1 MNQNNL
7 SEVKNIKISL
17 IDEFPNH
24 PFKVKDD
31 VQMVE
36 LTESIK
42 NSGLLLPVLVRPK
55 EGGRYEMISG
65 HRRMRASELAGNK
78 TIKAMVCDYDDD
90 KAAIVMVE
98 SNIHQR
104 ENMLPSEK
112 AYAYKILYDAM
123 KHQGRKAEPACAT
136 VLHKLEGKKSREILA
151 EQVGESYE
159 QIRKYI
165 RLTNLVPE
173 LLEFMDEGKM
183 AMRPAVE
190 LSYLDE
196 ESQRELV
203 DFIDENIVF
212 PSHDQAIRMRKIF
225 ENGTLDK
232 RKIRRIMSEAKPN
245 QVERYSLRAD
255 RVKSLIPTSIPYAKT
270 EEYIYKALEH
280 YTRYLQKQKSRDA
293 R

>member
-1 MNQNNL
+1 MDKTKLTEIAINQ
-7 SEVKNIKISL
+7 
-17 IDEFPNH
+17 IDDFPNH
-24 PFKVKDD
+24 PFKVTDD
-31 VQMVE
+31 IQMVE

-42 NSGLLLPVLVRPK
+42 KSGLLLPVLIRPK
-55 EGGRYEMISG
+55 KGGRYEMISG

-78 TIKAMVCDYDDD
+78 TIKAIVCDYDDD
-90 KAAIVMVE
+90 TAAIVMVE

-112 AYAYKILYDAM
+112 AFAYKILYDAM
-123 KHQGRKAEPACAT
+123 KHQGKRQDKTCAPPG
-136 VLHKLEGKKSREILA
+136 HKSRDDLSEKI
-151 EQVGESYE
+151 GESRE
-159 QIRKYI
+159 QIRRYI
-165 RLTNLVPE
+165 RLTELVPE

-203 DFIDENIVF
+203 DFIDENLVF

-245 QVERYSLRAD
+245 QVEKYSFRAD
-255 RVKSLIPTSIPYAKT
+255 KINNLIPSSVPYAKK
-270 EEYIYKALEH
+270 EEYVYKALEY
-280 YTRYLQKQKSRDA
+280 YTRYLQKQKGRDA

>member
-1 MNQNNL
+1 MPLAQKL
-7 SEVKNIKISL
+7 KTSRE
-17 IDEFPNH
+17 
-24 PFKVKDD
+24 
-31 VQMVE
+31 
-36 LTESIK
+36 
-42 NSGLLLPVLVRPK
+42 
-55 EGGRYEMISG
+55 
-65 HRRMRASELAGNK
+65 ELA
-78 TIKAMVCDYDDD
+78 
-90 KAAIVMVE
+90 
-98 SNIHQR
+98 
-104 ENMLPSEK
+104 EK
-112 AYAYKILYDAM
+112 IGVSQD
-123 KHQGRKAEPACAT
+123 
-136 VLHKLEGKKSREILA
+136 
-151 EQVGESYE
+151 
-159 QIRKYI
+159 QIRRYI

-196 ESQRELV
+196 GSQRELV

-232 RKIRRIMSEAKPN
+232 RKILRIMSEAKPN
-245 QVERYSLRAD
+245 QIERYSLRAD
-255 RVKSLIPTSIPYAKT
+255 GVKSIIPTSIPYAKT

>member
-7 SEVKNIKISL
+7 SEVKNIRISL

-90 KAAIVMVE
+90 QAAIVMVE

-112 AYAYKILYDAM
+112 AYAYKMLYDAM
-123 KHQGRKAEPACAT
+123 KHQGKRTDLTSGPVGQKFA
-136 VLHKLEGKKSREILA
+136 REELA
-151 EQVGESYE
+151 EKIGESQT
-159 QIRKYI
+159 QIRRFI
-165 RLTNLVPE
+165 SLTNLVPE

-245 QVERYSLRAD
+245 QIERYSLRAD
-255 RVKSLIPTSIPYAKT
+255 RVKSIIPSSVPYAKT

>member
-1 MNQNNL
+1 MNNENL
-7 SEVKNIKISL
+7 PEVKEIDISL
-17 IDEFPNH
+17 IDAFPNH
-24 PFKVKDD
+24 PFKVVDD
-31 VQMVE
+31 EKMIE
-36 LTESIK
+36 LTESISD
-42 NSGLLLPVLVRPK
+42 NGLLLPVLVRQK

-123 KHQGRKAEPACAT
+123 KHQGKKIEPASVPMAQ
-136 VLHKLEGKKSREILA
+136 KLKTSREELA
-151 EQVGESYE
+151 EKIGVSQD
-159 QIRKYI
+159 QIRRYI

-255 RVKSLIPTSIPYAKT
+255 KLKSLIPTSIPYAKT

>member
-7 SEVKNIKISL
+7 SEVKNIRISL

-42 NSGLLLPVLVRPK
+42 NSGVLLPVLVRPK

-112 AYAYKILYDAM
+112 AFAYKILYDAM

-196 ESQRELV
+196 DSQRELV

-245 QVERYSLRAD
+245 QIERYSLRAD
-255 RVKSLIPTSIPYAKT
+255 RVKSIIPSSVPYAKT

>member
-7 SEVKNIKISL
+7 SEVKNIRISL
-17 IDEFPNH
+17 IDEYPNH

-36 LTESIK
+36 LTESIR
-42 NSGLLLPVLVRPK
+42 NSGVLLPVLIRPK

-90 KAAIVMVE
+90 QAAIVMVE

-123 KHQGRKAEPACAT
+123 KHQGKKIEPTSVPVAQ
-136 VLHKLEGKKSREILA
+136 KLKTSREELA
-151 EQVGESYE
+151 EKIGVSQD
-159 QIRKYI
+159 QIRRYI

-245 QVERYSLRAD
+245 QIERYSLRAD
-255 RVKSLIPTSIPYAKT
+255 RVKSIIPSSVPYAKT

>member
-7 SEVKNIKISL
+7 SEVINIKISL

-42 NSGLLLPVLVRPK
+42 NSGVLLPVLVRPK

-90 KAAIVMVE
+90 QAAIVMVE

-123 KHQGRKAEPACAT
+123 KHQGKKIEPASVPVAQ
-136 VLHKLEGKKSREILA
+136 KLKTSREELA
-151 EQVGESYE
+151 EKIGVSQD
-159 QIRKYI
+159 QIRRYI

-212 PSHDQAIRMRKIF
+212 PSHDQAIRMRRIF

-280 YTRYLQKQKSRDA
+280 YTRYLQKQKNQDA

>member
-42 NSGLLLPVLVRPK
+42 NSGVLLPVLVRPK

-123 KHQGRKAEPACAT
+123 KHQGKKIEPASVPVAQ
-136 VLHKLEGKKSREILA
+136 KLKTSREELA
-151 EQVGESYE
+151 EKIGVSQD
-159 QIRKYI
+159 QIRRYI

-173 LLEFMDEGKM
+173 LLEFMDESKM

>member
-1 MNQNNL
+1 MNQKNL
-7 SEVKNIKISL
+7 SEVKDIKISL

-42 NSGLLLPVLVRPK
+42 NSGLLLPVLIRPK

-65 HRRMRASELAGNK
+65 HRRLRASELAGNK

-90 KAAIVMVE
+90 TAAIVMVE

-112 AYAYKILYDAM
+112 AFAYKMLYDAM
-123 KHQGRKAEPACAT
+123 KHQGTRTDLTSSPLGT
-136 VLHKLEGKKSREILA
+136 KLRTDNELA
-151 EQVGESYE
+151 EKLGESRN
-159 QIRKYI
+159 QIQRYI

-196 ESQRELV
+196 DCQRDIV

-225 ENGTLDK
+225 ENGKLDK
-232 RKIRRIMSEAKPN
+232 RKISRIMSEAKPN

-255 RVKSLIPTSIPYAKT
+255 KVKSIIPSSVPYAKT

-280 YTRYLQKQKSRDA
+280 YTRYLQKQKNRDA

>member
-42 NSGLLLPVLVRPK
+42 NSGVLLPVLVRPK

-90 KAAIVMVE
+90 QAAIVMVE

-196 ESQRELV
+196 DSQRELV

-245 QVERYSLRAD
+245 QIERYSLRAD